1 MDIRII
7 PIEKLNAAV
16 YNPRVDLQPG
26 DPEYEKLRRSL
37 DEFGYVDPIV
47 WNEQTGNMVGGHQ
60 RYKVLVNE
68 QSCTELAV
76 SVVNLDP
83 ERERLLNLALNKVS
97 GRWDD
102 AALAQALNE
111 LQEGGADLTLS
122 GFDAGEAER
131 LIADF
136 TEPTADQLGDF
147 QNRELDVSEFDE
159 SRFDCKC
166 PRCGFVFD
174 KEDVS

>member
-7 PIEKLNAAV
+7 SIDQLNAAV

-68 QSCTELAV
+68 KGCTELAV

-83 ERERLLNLALNKVS
+83 ERERLLNLAVGMMKHWRS
-97 GRWDD
+97 
-102 AALAQALNE
+102 
-111 LQEGGADLTLS
+111 
-122 GFDAGEAER
+122 
-131 LIADF
+131 
-136 TEPTADQLGDF
+136 
-147 QNRELDVSEFDE
+147 
-159 SRFDCKC
+159 C
-166 PRCGFVFD
+166 
-174 KEDVS
+174 

>member
-7 PIEKLNAAV
+7 PVEQLNAAI
-16 YNPRVDLQPG
+16 YYPRVDLQPG

-37 DEFGYVDPIV
+37 DEFGYIDPIV

-60 RYKVLVNE
+60 RYKVMVNE

-83 ERERLLNLALNKVS
+83 EREHLLNLALNKVS

-102 AALAQALNE
+102 EALAQLLSE
-111 LQEGGADLTLS
+111 LQEGEVDLALS
-122 GFDAGEAER
+122 GFDPDEIGELLAEFVDIPDIE
-131 LIADF
+131 LNQLVVEDDF
-136 TEPTADQLGDF
+136 
-147 QNRELDVSEFDE
+147 DVQEAIDE
-159 SRFDCKC
+159 IKL
-166 PRCGFVFD
+166 
-174 KEDVS
+174 